1 MSEVDERRLAALGW
15 SAAAAATAAQVAAE
29 WAAREAVYGTPY
41 VEQYVKVLRLVLS
54 SQLVFVCIFNE
65 ILSLYIYSIDK
76 KNSNYRHFLSTAGTS
91 APPPLRLAPG

>member
-65 ILSLYIYSIDK
+65 ILSPDVFIYPI
-76 KNSNYRHFLSTAGTS
+76 
-91 APPPLRLAPG
+91 